1 MPLSSTICFSEACK
15 GIQRALSKSCRD
27 NPGVYLQDD
36 SMDSFPTVGD
46 CKEHYEELSALWGA
60 AGMHARKWL
69 TNSEQVLEKIPEEDR
84 AAEVD
89 LDKGDLL
96 SMKTLGVLWLAIEDV
111 FTYTVN
117 PPDEKFQLTKKIFLR
132 KIAMLFEPMGFLA
145 PYVIRQKILLQE
157 MWTSELDWDDPLDHS
172 QARQTKRWFEELTE
186 LSDVQ
191 VPR

>member
-1 MPLSSTICFSEACK
+1 MEK
-15 GIQRALSKSCRD
+15 
-27 NPGVYLQDD
+27 
-36 SMDSFPTVGD
+36 
-46 CKEHYEELSALWGA
+46 
-60 AGMHARKWL
+60 KWL

-132 KIAMLFEPMGFLA
+132 KIAMLFEPMGF
-145 PYVIRQKILLQE
+145 
-157 MWTSELDWDDPLDHS
+157 
-172 QARQTKRWFEELTE
+172 
-186 LSDVQ
+186 
-191 VPR
+191 